1 MGSTSV
7 RCVFIHVDRCTKGLA
22 DPAMMM
28 HMHARSA
35 RTCLRTFVPEVA
47 ENGRQHG
54 TLAWMVGMTNNT
66 TCASRVTYTK
76 IDTCIEESCWL
87 ARNRTGSTR
96 KVQPL
101 PHDEVTKESVDL
113 SSRTKA
119 GVRSN
124 GACPI
129 RSLSNHKSAVGKV
142 LPSFSPQQ
150 LRTLNLEPRQE
161 VCSSTIDSLH
171 P

>member
-7 RCVFIHVDRCTKGLA
+7 RCVFIHTDRCTKGSA

-54 TLAWMVGMTNNT
+54 TLDWMVGMTNNT

-76 IDTCIEESCWL
+76 IDTCIEESYWL

-113 SSRTKA
+113 STRGFVRTGLVQSGA
-119 GVRSN
+119 SETTNRRSVRFFPLFRRN
-124 GACPI
+124 
-129 RSLSNHKSAVGKV
+129 NSA
-142 LPSFSPQQ
+142 P
-150 LRTLNLEPRQE
+150 
-161 VCSSTIDSLH
+161 
-171 P
+171 